1 MAGKGRSRGVR
12 EKTGT
17 RKILAPVRIQPRLP
31 GVDSPLT
38 GDVRNAVEIM
48 MWNFFAHQWCEED
61 PITELAPYDDGR
73 IRIEVRGTSKGVA
86 TVLDAETIIYI
97 TSLIGEKLE
106 RGEPVSRNFTFSLQ
120 DFCRIS
126 GLTSSGSLSDRLE
139 AGLERLQGTQ
149 IKTNM
154 VVGGKA
160 ETEFFSWISSGK
172 CVRWEDRIVDGEKV
186 KGRVKYVRVEI
197 SEWLWR
203 ALCIDRNFLTYNQEF
218 FKLSPIK
225 RRLYELAR
233 VHCAGRPAFLIGLES
248 LRNRVG
254 SSQELKLFKS
264 YLEKMAA
271 GKKGAPLPGYGFQVN
286 PGVPAGKRVPLSS
299 TVILFWDMS
308 AEPGDLSDTIHQDA
322 PLIDATYLSDLSVGD
337 TP

>member
-1 MAGKGRSRGVR
+1 MAGKGRARGVR
-12 EKTGT
+12 EKTGSA
-17 RKILAPVRIQPRLP
+17 RKILAPARIQPRLL
-31 GVDSPLT
+31 GLDSPLT
-38 GDVRNAVEIM
+38 GDVKNAVEIM

-61 PITELAPYDDGR
+61 PITELAPYDDGN

-97 TSLIGEKLE
+97 TSLIGEKLA
-106 RGEPVSRNFTFSLQ
+106 RGEPVSRDFTFSLQ

-126 GLTSSGSLSDRLE
+126 GMSSSGSVSDRLE

-154 VVGGKA
+154 IVGGKA

-172 CVRWEDRIVDGEKV
+172 CVRGADRIVDGERV
-186 KGRVKYVRVEI
+186 QGRVKHVRVEI

-203 ALCIDRNFLTYNQEF
+203 ALCIDRNFLTYNSEF

-225 RRLYELAR
+225 RRLYEIAR
-233 VHCAGRPAFLIGLES
+233 VHCAGRPSFLIGLES

-254 SSQELKLFKS
+254 SSQELKFFKS
-264 YLEKMAA
+264 YLEKLSA
-271 GKKGAPLPGYGFQVN
+271 GKKGPPLPGFSFRVN
-286 PGVPAGKRVPLSS
+286 PGVPAGRRIPLTCT
-299 TVILFWDMS
+299 TVQFWDM
-308 AEPGDLSDTIHQDA
+308 EYDVDDLTDT
-322 PLIDATYLSDLSVGD
+322 PLIDTTYLNDIKGEAL
-337 TP
+337 